1 MPQSPLVGLGCLLCS
16 LAGWYHWLHS
26 VIGQGYELGPTIPP
40 DQVGYQAV
48 FPNQMVLQMQVGPQ
62 AGHWSDRTSGCAVQ
76 SGEATGCVLKLDR
89 ATDWA

>member
-1 MPQSPLVGLGCLLCS
+1 MPQSPLVGPGCLLCS

-62 AGHWSDRTSGCAVQ
+62 AGHCGRTGPQVVLCNQVRLQAV
-76 SGEATGCVLKLDR
+76 S
-89 ATDWA
+89 